1 MTEKK
6 KLTKRAAAAAAAAAA
21 IPVDLERVAME
32 KLYADTMKN
41 LTEGSV
47 IPGKILEICG
57 EDVVVDIGSKSEGII
72 PLVEFKEI
80 ADLKPGD
87 VHDVLIE
94 SMDDETGTIKLS
106 YQRAKEQQRWNRVVA
121 NCKEGSVVKGMVQ
134 GRVRGGLLVDVDGIE
149 AFLPG
154 SQVDIVPVQN
164 PDDYLNREF
173 EFKIIK
179 INTDRKNIVISR
191 RELLEDQRRGRKRE
205 LLTDLK
211 VGQLRPGVVK
221 NITDFG
227 VFVDLDGMDG
237 LLHIT
242 DMSWGRLNHPSEL
255 VKVGEPIDVMVLD
268 VNLEKERVSLGLKQK
283 QQNPWDNIENKYPVG
298 SRLRGKV
305 VSLMPYGAF
314 IELESGVEGLV
325 HVSEISW
332 TKRVVRASDVLK
344 VGESVAIVV
353 LTVNKTDQK
362 IGLGMRQMEEN
373 PWDGVRGSYP
383 IGTRVSGTVRN
394 LTSYGAF
401 IELEDGIDGMV
412 HVSDMSWTR
421 KVNHPSE
428 VLKKGD
434 KINAVVLEVDPDN
447 QRISLGLK
455 QALDD
460 PWSSIAARYKIGQM
474 VKGKVT
480 KLASFGA
487 FVELED
493 GIDGLVHISQ
503 ISEERVEKVKDV
515 IKLGQEVQARVVR
528 IDEVERKIGLS
539 IKAAA
544 VSDADFVVKD
554 EMLQG
559 LGPGE
564 DLGDLAGV
572 LDAAFS
578 TKSNEDWHPGEKG
591 SKTE

>member
-1 MTEKK
+1 MHFFNFNACLTPWILSNIPALDGGPPAKPSTKGWRAGRVARGTQIMSKPTTKPMTEKK

-268 VNLEKERVSLGLKQK
+268 VNLEKERVSLG
-283 QQNPWDNIENKYPVG
+283 
-298 SRLRGKV
+298 
-305 VSLMPYGAF
+305 
-314 IELESGVEGLV
+314 
-325 HVSEISW
+325 
-332 TKRVVRASDVLK
+332 
-344 VGESVAIVV
+344 
-353 LTVNKTDQK
+353 
-362 IGLGMRQMEEN
+362 
-373 PWDGVRGSYP
+373 
-383 IGTRVSGTVRN
+383 
-394 LTSYGAF
+394 
-401 IELEDGIDGMV
+401 
-412 HVSDMSWTR
+412 
-421 KVNHPSE
+421 
-428 VLKKGD
+428 
-434 KINAVVLEVDPDN
+434 
-447 QRISLGLK
+447 
-455 QALDD
+455 
-460 PWSSIAARYKIGQM
+460 
-474 VKGKVT
+474 
-480 KLASFGA
+480 
-487 FVELED
+487 
-493 GIDGLVHISQ
+493 
-503 ISEERVEKVKDV
+503 
-515 IKLGQEVQARVVR
+515 
-528 IDEVERKIGLS
+528 
-539 IKAAA
+539 
-544 VSDADFVVKD
+544 
-554 EMLQG
+554 
-559 LGPGE
+559 
-564 DLGDLAGV
+564 
-572 LDAAFS
+572 
-578 TKSNEDWHPGEKG
+578 
-591 SKTE
+591 